1 MFHQGTLQSGITL
14 AIQEQ
19 KLVACFVRDD
29 GATSNEWEEEWLK
42 SGWLSNLLAQK
53 AVVLRLEAG
62 STEAGFLAAFS
73 DISSVPTFVVIQN
86 GQLQVQLKSD
96 ATKEDFINSI
106 RRVLGANPIPGSSA
120 ASSSLPHTS
129 TPEPSDNPINAE
141 AEDDL
146 YGPSEPSIPTPSAPV
161 PAPTPSSTKAKGKQ
175 RAPEPNPTA
184 PSASASKAQQE
195 ARDAL
200 RKKKREDAEELAR
213 IKARIEADKAAR
225 KVEASLRKAERE
237 KEKNRNATQT
247 SHATSTSPSS
257 PPPTTTIKSSS
268 SRGSNS
274 ATVAL
279 NVRLFDGRTIRSTFP
294 RTATLQSTVRSWID
308 AEFSKMAQDDENISG
323 GSGHNN
329 KLPPYFFRHILAP
342 APSRELSAGDESV
355 ELGEIDLAPSAT
367 LVLVPVKGY
376 TDAYSGGAGGVGGIT
391 GAATGIVG
399 GAFGLL
405 SSTVG
410 LVGSTIGSVMGFG
423 AQQEGGGA
431 GSSSGAGGGRTVG
444 SRPTTQEPTHDPVL
458 DQLQPQP
465 QPPSAGTGTG
475 TTMRVR
481 TLADQRAREPQQ
493 FYNGNQLST
502 EPRPE
507 DNDKRD

>member
-1 MFHQGTLQSGITL
+1 
-14 AIQEQ
+14 
-19 KLVACFVRDD
+19 
-29 GATSNEWEEEWLK
+29 
-42 SGWLSNLLAQK
+42 
-53 AVVLRLEAG
+53 
-62 STEAGFLAAFS
+62 
-73 DISSVPTFVVIQN
+73 
-86 GQLQVQLKSD
+86 
-96 ATKEDFINSI
+96 
-106 RRVLGANPIPGSSA
+106 
-120 ASSSLPHTS
+120 
-129 TPEPSDNPINAE
+129 
-141 AEDDL
+141 
-146 YGPSEPSIPTPSAPV
+146 
-161 PAPTPSSTKAKGKQ
+161 
-175 RAPEPNPTA
+175 
-184 PSASASKAQQE
+184 
-195 ARDAL
+195 
-200 RKKKREDAEELAR
+200 
-213 IKARIEADKAAR
+213 
-225 KVEASLRKAERE
+225 
-237 KEKNRNATQT
+237 
-247 SHATSTSPSS
+247 
-257 PPPTTTIKSSS
+257 
-268 SRGSNS
+268 
-274 ATVAL
+274 
-279 NVRLFDGRTIRSTFP
+279 
-294 RTATLQSTVRSWID
+294 
-308 AEFSKMAQDDENISG
+308 MAQDDENLSG
-323 GSGHNN
+323 GHNN

-376 TDAYSGGAGGVGGIT
+376 TDAYSGGAGAVGGIT

-423 AQQEGGGA
+423 AQQEGGA

-458 DQLQPQP
+458 DQLHPHP

>member
-129 TPEPSDNPINAE
+129 TPEPSDNPTNAE

-146 YGPSEPSIPTPSAPV
+146 YGPSEPSIPTPSVPV

-247 SHATSTSPSS
+247 SHTTSTPSSSS
-257 PPPTTTIKSSS
+257 PPATATAIKSSS

-294 RTATLQSTVRSWID
+294 RTATIQSTVRSWID
-308 AEFSKMAQDDENISG
+308 AEFSKMAQDDENLSG
-323 GSGHNN
+323 GHN

-376 TDAYSGGAGGVGGIT
+376 TDAYSGGGGGGIT

-423 AQQEGGGA
+423 AQQEGGSGAGA
-431 GSSSGAGGGRTVG
+431 GSSSGGGGGRTVG
-444 SRPTTQEPTHDPVL
+444 SRPTQEPTHDPVL
-458 DQLQPQP
+458 DQLHPQP

>member
-1 MFHQGTLQSGITL
+1 
-14 AIQEQ
+14 
-19 KLVACFVRDD
+19 
-29 GATSNEWEEEWLK
+29 
-42 SGWLSNLLAQK
+42 
-53 AVVLRLEAG
+53 
-62 STEAGFLAAFS
+62 
-73 DISSVPTFVVIQN
+73 
-86 GQLQVQLKSD
+86 
-96 ATKEDFINSI
+96 
-106 RRVLGANPIPGSSA
+106 
-120 ASSSLPHTS
+120 
-129 TPEPSDNPINAE
+129 
-141 AEDDL
+141 
-146 YGPSEPSIPTPSAPV
+146 
-161 PAPTPSSTKAKGKQ
+161 
-175 RAPEPNPTA
+175 
-184 PSASASKAQQE
+184 
-195 ARDAL
+195 
-200 RKKKREDAEELAR
+200 
-213 IKARIEADKAAR
+213 
-225 KVEASLRKAERE
+225 
-237 KEKNRNATQT
+237 
-247 SHATSTSPSS
+247 
-257 PPPTTTIKSSS
+257 
-268 SRGSNS
+268 
-274 ATVAL
+274 
-279 NVRLFDGRTIRSTFP
+279 
-294 RTATLQSTVRSWID
+294 
-308 AEFSKMAQDDENISG
+308 MAQDDENISG

-423 AQQEGGGA
+423 AQQEGGA
-431 GSSSGAGGGRTVG
+431 GSSNGAGGGRTVG

>member
-129 TPEPSDNPINAE
+129 TPEPSDNPTNAE

-146 YGPSEPSIPTPSAPV
+146 YGPSEPSIPTPSVPV

-247 SHATSTSPSS
+247 SHTTSTPSSSS
-257 PPPTTTIKSSS
+257 PPATATAIKSSS

-308 AEFSKMAQDDENISG
+308 AEFSKMAQDDENLSG
-323 GSGHNN
+323 GHN

-376 TDAYSGGAGGVGGIT
+376 TDAYSGGGGGGIT

-423 AQQEGGGA
+423 AQQEGGA
-431 GSSSGAGGGRTVG
+431 GSSNGAGGRTVG

-458 DQLQPQP
+458 DQLQPQPQP